1 MFIVIKCHVSNLLTL
16 NTCILFVLQE
26 NVPQTSTLLEKAL
39 LEVFRDILAS
49 YTNYKQEKVTEIVIN
64 HKNNK

>member
-1 MFIVIKCHVSNLLTL
+1 MINLLTPS
-16 NTCILFVLQE
+16 TCILFVLQE
-26 NVPQTSTLLEKAL
+26 NVSQTSAVLEKTL

-49 YTNYKQEKVTEIVIN
+49 YTNYKHEKVTEIVIN